1 MAAKERM
8 DSGKIYIIATKEV
21 YKAPLYLLYFT
32 INNNSIL
39 TKWYKGSILGLV
51 NKRA

>member
-32 INNNSIL
+32 ITIYLLL
-39 TKWYKGSILGLV
+39 TK
-51 NKRA
+51 